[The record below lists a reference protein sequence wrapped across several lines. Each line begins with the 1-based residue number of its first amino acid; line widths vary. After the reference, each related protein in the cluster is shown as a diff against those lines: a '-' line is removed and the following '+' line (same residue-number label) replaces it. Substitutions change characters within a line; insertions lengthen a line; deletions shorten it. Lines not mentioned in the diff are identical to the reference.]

1 MNENF
6 VGDYPAHIPMMPE
19 KVIREDVERRYNLE
33 QLILEEHKLPLGLDF
48 EDVELVSLEVDKS
61 SIVTAIKPNEQ
72 EYLNHL
78 ILDHLSVYPVNM

>member
-33 QLILEEHKLPLGLDF
+33 QLILEEHKLPLIRL
-48 EDVELVSLEVDKS
+48 
-61 SIVTAIKPNEQ
+61 
-72 EYLNHL
+72 
-78 ILDHLSVYPVNM
+78 